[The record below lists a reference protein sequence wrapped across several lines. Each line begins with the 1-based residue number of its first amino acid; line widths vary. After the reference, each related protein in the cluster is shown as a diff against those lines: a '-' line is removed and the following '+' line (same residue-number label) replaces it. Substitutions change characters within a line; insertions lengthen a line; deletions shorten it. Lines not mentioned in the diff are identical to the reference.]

1 MSALSSP
8 RTAEPK
14 PTGTLRLVNAFATK
28 KHAQMLLVSHM
39 SGVATLANASVLTPI
54 LTATELVF
62 TTTGTPK
69 HASANQS
76 EEIALSHSPSTTRL
90 QTNASADP
98 RFAVTTRSS
107 TLLSASADAS
117 PSSAPLASD
126 GPSTN
131 ATASVRNKHAE
142 QESSGM
148 TSAASVFARNLQDF
162 KHAHLTRT
170 GTTIA
175 ANASVAR
182 PIQIPQ

>member
-1 MSALSSP
+1 
-8 RTAEPK
+8 
-14 PTGTLRLVNAFATK
+14 
-28 KHAQMLLVSHM
+28 
-39 SGVATLANASVLTPI
+39 VLTP
-54 LTATELVF
+54 LLPAPKPVF
-62 TTTGTPK
+62 NTTGTSRR
-69 HASANQS
+69 AGANQS

-98 RFAVTTRSS
+98 RFAVMTRSS

-126 GPSTN
+126 GPRAT
-131 ATASVRNKHAE
+131 ATASAWHKHA
-142 QESSGM
+142 QHESSGM